1 MKLKGNLLAQIFIAF
16 SIAILL
22 GVIFGPAIEVL
33 KPLGDL
39 FLRLIKFI
47 IAPLILSSLVVG
59 VASTGNP
66 KNLGRIGLKTISYYL
81 TTSAIAVM
89 IGLAFAYLISPGKGL
104 NIDLPTASPEMN
116 ETGGVIA
123 TLLNIIPDNPF
134 AALATGNILQIIFF
148 AIFIGIAITLVGKP
162 AKPVYQ
168 FFEGFAEIMYKLTGI
183 IMWVAPIG
191 ILGLVAPVVGQY
203 GLAVLMPLLKL
214 ILAVAIACIVHAVI
228 VYSMAVKKF
237 AKMSPLQFFKGIA
250 PAATVAFSTC
260 SSAGTLPVTLK
271 NTQENLGVP
280 KKISSFVLPLGATIN
295 MDGTA
300 IYQGVAV
307 VFIAQFYGLDLSFL
321 QLLTVV
327 LTAVLASIG
336 AAGVPGAGVIMLA
349 MVLTSVNMP
358 LEGIALVA
366 GIDRILDMFRTS
378 VNVIGDASAAVVVAG
393 TEDGLWVEDLSSEQ
407 SDDAELSVHSHT
419 NPAIAATE

>member
-1 MKLKGNLLAQIFIAF
+1 MRIKGNLLMQIFIAF
-16 SIAILL
+16 VIAILL
-22 GVIFGPAIEVL
+22 GVIFGQSIEVI

-47 IAPLILSSLVVG
+47 IAPLILASLVVG
-59 VASTGNP
+59 VASTGDP
-66 KNLGRIGLKTISYYL
+66 KQLGRIGVKTISYYL
-81 TTSAIAVM
+81 VTSAIAVM
-89 IGLAFAYLISPGKGL
+89 IGLAFAYVISPGKGV
-104 NIDLPTASPEMN
+104 NVSVPEVAAEVN

-134 AALATGNILQIIFF
+134 TALASGNILQIIFF
-148 AIFIGIAITLVGKP
+148 AIFIGLAITLVGEK
-162 AKPVYQ
+162 AQPVYN
-168 FFEGFAEIMYKLTGI
+168 FFEGFAEIMYKITGI
-183 IMWVAPIG
+183 VMWVAPIG
-191 ILGLVAPVVGQY
+191 ILGLVAPVVGEY
-203 GLAVLMPLLKL
+203 GIAVLMPLLKV
-214 ILAVAIACIVHAVI
+214 ILAVAIACIVHVI
-228 VYSMAVKKF
+228 FVYSMAVKKF
-237 AKMSPLQFFKGIA
+237 AKMSPMKFFKGMA
-250 PAATVAFSTC
+250 PAAVVAFSTC

-271 NTQENLGVP
+271 NTQESLGVS

-307 VFIAQFYGLDLSFL
+307 VFIAQFYGLELTFL

-358 LEGIALVA
+358 LEGIALIA
-366 GIDRILDMFRTS
+366 GIDRILDMFRTT
-378 VNVIGDASAAVVVAG
+378 VNILGDASAAVVVAS
-393 TEDGLWVEDLSSEQ
+393 TEDELWVDESKEVQQ
-407 SDDAELSVHSHT
+407 S
-419 NPAIAATE
+419 